1 MRRRAPEFDET
12 AIGRFVIAFVGV
24 LAIAGIWQ
32 LLFWAVTTL
41 VRSFEG
47 R

>member
-12 AIGRFVIAFVGV
+12 AIGRAVIGIVGV
-24 LAIAGIWQ
+24 SVVAVVYH
-32 LLFWAVTTL
+32 LLMFL
-41 VRSFEG
+41 VG